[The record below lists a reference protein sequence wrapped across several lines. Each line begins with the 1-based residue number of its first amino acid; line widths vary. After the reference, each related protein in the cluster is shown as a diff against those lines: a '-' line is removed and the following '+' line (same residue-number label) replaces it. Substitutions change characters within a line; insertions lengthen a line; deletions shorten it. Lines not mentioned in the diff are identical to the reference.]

1 MPGRNDDSAMDDD
14 TNTPDLDI
22 LKGLSFAP
30 GWAKEPPKPQTY
42 ESFSH
47 DEDRDERGGRGP
59 FRGGRPERRFGSD
72 RPAGARS
79 DRRDDRRGDREDRP
93 ARDGDRP
100 PRPFRRDDRPPRPF
114 RREDRPAQAE
124 GEGSRRPFGDRPP
137 RRDGERF
144 ERRPPREPP
153 VDIATLPVEVK
164 IIPDQK
170 ALSVIVFKVAHAHRA
185 YPVRG
190 LSRLFLDNTG
200 SCNVRLE
207 VKADHPDVMLHQCP
221 VCGLIDTDAEHL
233 AAHMLAEHFDDFFE
247 KVTVEDAEPTGTF
260 PSIAKC
266 GISGRLIGPPN
277 HHSFAR
283 RFREIKG
290 EVAPRM
296 SDEDYRR
303 RMEIVH
309 DPEAVAQW
317 KQEARIRTLFRR
329 HAEADAPTAAAPE
342 AHAESAESAEAAA
355 PADAPESHA
364 EVAESA
370 EAAAPAA
377 APETQAESAEATTP
391 AAATSDAGL
400 RTSDSPAGA
409 ETVAPAADEPLLER
423 GAAEEIVRS
432 QIVPKRML
440 TRKRFVCSV
449 EQAEAIRDP
458 QIAPVFRVVW
468 RREQT
473 TPMTLFH
480 AVRGALRSRKFHLFR
495 AGNASGMEFV
505 LAKVPTPLDI
515 THAVPELV
523 QVMDYVTKHE
533 CCTRAELFAALGIP
547 MEGTRTAEQDRLFQ
561 QFAWIV
567 ERGHL
572 IEYHNGVLALPAE
585 FPKFRNLSPARKAPA
600 AVAPDSAAPES
611 HTDSTDST
619 ATSDSGLQ
627 TSDSPEGTNAAEPAV
642 APESHTDSTDST
654 DAAAPAAAPESHTD
668 STDSTDAAAPA
679 DAPGE

>member
-1 MPGRNDDSAMDDD
+1 MDDD
-14 TNTPDLDI
+14 NQTPDLDI
-22 LKGLSFAP
+22 LKDLSFAP

-47 DEDRDERGGRGP
+47 DGDFDSRGGRGP
-59 FRGGRPERRFGSD
+59 FRGGGRP
-72 RPAGARS
+72 
-79 DRRDDRRGDREDRP
+79 DRRSGADRQGGD
-93 ARDGDRP
+93 
-100 PRPFRRDDRPPRPF
+100 RPFRRDDRPPRDGGDRPF
-114 RREDRPAQAE
+114 RRDGDRPFRRDDRPPREGGERPFRRDGDRRPQEA
-124 GEGSRRPFGDRPP
+124 GEGTGRPFGGDRPP
-137 RRDGERF
+137 RRDGDRGPQGRGD
-144 ERRPPREPP
+144 RRPPREPP
-153 VDIATLPVEVK
+153 VDISTLPVEVK
-164 IIPDQK
+164 ILPDQK
-170 ALSVIVFKVAHAHRA
+170 ALAVIVFKIAHTHRA
-185 YPVRG
+185 YPVRS
-190 LSRLFLDNTG
+190 LSRLFLDNAA
-200 SCNVRLE
+200 SCNVRFE

-221 VCGLIDTDAEHL
+221 VCGLLDTDEAHL
-233 AAHMLAEHFDDFFE
+233 AGHMLAAHFDDFFE

-290 EVAPRM
+290 EVAPGM

-317 KQEARIRTLFRR
+317 KQEARIRILFRR
-329 HAEADAPTAAAPE
+329 KPEETAPNAAA
-342 AHAESAESAEAAA
+342 ASESHEKNAEAA
-355 PADAPESHA
+355 APESHA

-370 EAAAPAA
+370 ESTAPVVAPSEEAASTVIPDS
-377 APETQAESAEATTP
+377 PLEQA
-391 AAATSDAGL
+391 DA
-400 RTSDSPAGA
+400 SPAGA
-409 ETVAPAADEPLLER
+409 EATPAADEPLLER
-423 GAAEEIVRS
+423 GAAEEVVRS

-440 TRKRFVCSV
+440 SRKRFVCSV

-458 QIAPVFRVVW
+458 QIAPVFRTIW

-473 TPMTLFH
+473 NPMTLFY

-495 AGNASGMEFV
+495 AGNANGMEFV
-505 LAKVPTPLDI
+505 ISKQPTALDI

-523 QVMDYVTKHE
+523 QVLEYVTQHE

-572 IEYHNGVLALPAE
+572 IEYPNGVLALPAE
-585 FPKFRNLSPARKAPA
+585 FPKYRTLPSGGKATSPAHKETQSAPA
-600 AVAPDSAAPES
+600 AESAPEAAPPAAEETPASAAEETAAPVAEEASAAPVAEE
-611 HTDSTDST
+611 TPAP
-619 ATSDSGLQ
+619 AT
-627 TSDSPEGTNAAEPAV
+627 EE
-642 APESHTDSTDST
+642 
-654 DAAAPAAAPESHTD
+654 AAAPVVEEAPVPAASEPEQ
-668 STDSTDAAAPA
+668 
-679 DAPGE
+679 

>member
-1 MPGRNDDSAMDDD
+1 M
-14 TNTPDLDI
+14 
-22 LKGLSFAP
+22 
-30 GWAKEPPKPQTY
+30 
-42 ESFSH
+42 
-47 DEDRDERGGRGP
+47 
-59 FRGGRPERRFGSD
+59 
-72 RPAGARS
+72 
-79 DRRDDRRGDREDRP
+79 
-93 ARDGDRP
+93 
-100 PRPFRRDDRPPRPF
+100 
-114 RREDRPAQAE
+114 
-124 GEGSRRPFGDRPP
+124 
-137 RRDGERF
+137 
-144 ERRPPREPP
+144 
-153 VDIATLPVEVK
+153 DIATLPVEVK

-170 ALSVIVFKVAHAHRA
+170 ALSVIVFKVAHTHRA

-190 LSRLFLDNTG
+190 LSRLFLENTG

-221 VCGLIDTDAEHL
+221 VCGQIDTDADHL

-247 KVTVEDAEPTGTF
+247 KVTVEEAEPTGAFT
-260 PSIAKC
+260 SIAKC
-266 GISGRLIGPPN
+266 GLSGRLIGPPN

-309 DPEAVAQW
+309 DPEVVAQW
-317 KQEARIRTLFRR
+317 KQEARIRALYRR
-329 HAEADAPTAAAPE
+329 HAEADAPAAAPGS
-342 AHAESAESAEAAA
+342 HAEAA
-355 PADAPESHA
+355 APESHA
-364 EVAESA
+364 EIAESTEAAAPTAAPESHAEAA
-370 EAAAPAA
+370 EAAAPSESSTSSVPDCR
-377 APETQAESAEATTP
+377 PEQAGA
-391 AAATSDAGL
+391 
-400 RTSDSPAGA
+400 SPAGPEA
-409 ETVAPAADEPLLER
+409 APVADEPLLER
-423 GAAEEIVRS
+423 AAAEEIVRS

-458 QIAPVFRVVW
+458 QIAPAFRVVW
-468 RREQT
+468 RREQA
-473 TPMTLFH
+473 TPTTLFH

-505 LAKVPTPLDI
+505 LAKVPTPLDV

-547 MEGTRTAEQDRLFQ
+547 LEGTRSAEQDRLYQ

-585 FPKFRNLSPARKAPA
+585 FPKFRNLPATRK
-600 AVAPDSAAPES
+600 VSAAPES
-611 HTDSTDST
+611 H
-619 ATSDSGLQ
+619 
-627 TSDSPEGTNAAEPAV
+627 AE
-642 APESHTDSTDST
+642 
-654 DAAAPAAAPESHTD
+654 AAAPAAAPESHAEVTE
-668 STDSTDAAAPA
+668 SAEAAAPA
-679 DAPGE
+679 TAPETHAEVAESAEVAAPAAAPESHAEAAESAESAAPAAAPREQSPSSDSRPE